1 MTNHI
6 LSFRIECDW
15 VGPAGRFVCVYNLVT
30 NFIPC
35 HLCGF
40 SFSTDLFFHHSNTPM
55 TFYDANMVVNGA
67 AIVHSSFSISVLFN
81 GIFYRNHQNSHL
93 WLMDALFFSAIGLV
107 WRMLAGFMFRAVFS
121 LSITKTARNRD
132 KSKMRHSVQ
141 CIYASFGF
149 GVTDFQQTLTIT
161 RFGLKC
167 VFSLSDRYF
176 TTVAATKLA
185 IDLNEPKQNR
195 QQFKMNRSRHDQNWS
210 PIVSKL
216 GNTVI
221 TVLWQLKIYFVA
233 EIPEYAFILEISL
246 E

>member
-1 MTNHI
+1 M
-6 LSFRIECDW
+6 
-15 VGPAGRFVCVYNLVT
+15 
-30 NFIPC
+30 
-35 HLCGF
+35 
-40 SFSTDLFFHHSNTPM
+40 
-55 TFYDANMVVNGA
+55 VNG
-67 AIVHSSFSISVLFN
+67 
-81 GIFYRNHQNSHL
+81 RT
-93 WLMDALFFSAIGLV
+93 FFSAIGLV

-195 QQFKMNRSRHDQNWS
+195 QQIKMNRSRHDQN
-210 PIVSKL
+210 
-216 GNTVI
+216 
-221 TVLWQLKIYFVA
+221 
-233 EIPEYAFILEISL
+233 
-246 E
+246 